1 MKARLHAQ
9 TLKAAADEKG
19 GLAAE
24 ATVVAAEAM
33 AALEEASKQAE
44 DATASAEAGAS
55 GLHGEVNSAF
65 SSFLMY
71 FRFLWNFLYLNN
83 AQP

>member
-9 TLKAAADEKG
+9 MLKAAADGKG

-55 GLHGEVNSAF
+55 GPHGEVNSTFFPPLFIDVLPA
-65 SSFLMY
+65 SFGIFY
-71 FRFLWNFLYLNN
+71 I
-83 AQP
+83 

>member
-1 MKARLHAQ
+1 MTPTIISHFSFLMKARLHAQ

-65 SSFLMY
+65 FPL
-71 FRFLWNFLYLNN
+71 FF
-83 AQP
+83 